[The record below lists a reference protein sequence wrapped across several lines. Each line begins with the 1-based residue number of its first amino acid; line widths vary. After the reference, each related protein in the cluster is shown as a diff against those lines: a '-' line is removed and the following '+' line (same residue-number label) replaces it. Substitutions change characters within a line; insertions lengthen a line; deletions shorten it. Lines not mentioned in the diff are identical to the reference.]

1 MNFEEIIKQKKS
13 ITSVEVVPPR
23 GKDLNKQL
31 TNLEKLRDRI
41 DIVSIVDSPL
51 SIPRMHPVALCH
63 KIKKNL
69 NIDTIMHFTC
79 RDRNKIEIE
88 AVLLAAHAL
97 GVRNILALTGDK
109 IKNAKPVF
117 EFSSIGLIEFIQR
130 MNEKYDTNFFVGAG
144 MNINATSLEKEI
156 ERAKKKI
163 KSGAK
168 FVFTQPCFS
177 VDKIRNLNLKIP
189 VIAGVLL
196 ISERKK
202 AEFFDN
208 VPGIEIPKNFFEI
221 VNDMG
226 ELVNYYKKL
235 ISDLRKVVNGISL
248 MPIGNYEFIN
258 EFI

>member
-1 MNFEEIIKQKKS
+1 MNFEEIIKRKKS

-31 TNLEKLRDRI
+31 TNLERLKDKI
-41 DIVSIVDSPL
+41 DVVSVVDSPL

-63 KIKKNL
+63 KINRNL

-88 AVLLAAHAL
+88 AGLLAAHAL
-97 GVRNILALTGDK
+97 GVKNVLALTGDK

-117 EFSSIGLIEFIQR
+117 EFSSIGLIEFIQK
-130 MNEKYDTNFFVGAG
+130 MNEKYDTNFFVGSG
-144 MNINATSLEKEI
+144 VNINATSLEKEI
-156 ERAKKKI
+156 ERTEKKI

-196 ISERKK
+196 ISDRKK

-221 VNDMG
+221 VNDRNG
-226 ELVNYYKKL
+226 LINYYKKL
-235 ISDLRKVVNGISL
+235 ISDLRKIANGISL
-248 MPIGNYEFIN
+248 MPVGNYEFIN